1 MSKVSHALLTDALCY
16 LHSRQI
22 VHRDIKPSN
31 IFLHEVTP
39 ENMALKMGDFGLR
52 YTHFDSFSL
61 SSLPLTVFMSVFM
74 SGLSFWCFF
83 LAQCQSWVRQ
93 AFVAGGNTL
102 LSSARNSHD
111 WALWRGI
118 FCWSCFSCYV
128 YDDCTYVCAISLS
141 PFVFL
146 FSSSLRVF
154 PLLMFQLYISCFPI
168 PVSPLDGIRNGFYPT
183 PFLHP
188 SHSLP
193 LLVCIHLTASFPPA
207 STLPFIS
214 AR

>member
-74 SGLSFWCFF
+74 SGLSF
-83 LAQCQSWVRQ
+83 
-93 AFVAGGNTL
+93 
-102 LSSARNSHD
+102 
-111 WALWRGI
+111 
-118 FCWSCFSCYV
+118 
-128 YDDCTYVCAISLS
+128 
-141 PFVFL
+141 
-146 FSSSLRVF
+146 
-154 PLLMFQLYISCFPI
+154 
-168 PVSPLDGIRNGFYPT
+168 
-183 PFLHP
+183 
-188 SHSLP
+188 
-193 LLVCIHLTASFPPA
+193 
-207 STLPFIS
+207 
-214 AR
+214 